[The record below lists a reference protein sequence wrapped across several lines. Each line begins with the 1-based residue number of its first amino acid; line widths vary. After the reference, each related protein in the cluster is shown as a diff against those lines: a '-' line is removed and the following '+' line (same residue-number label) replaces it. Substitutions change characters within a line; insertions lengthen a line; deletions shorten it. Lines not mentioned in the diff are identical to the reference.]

1 MVEQGSEQ
9 LQVCPICHGVGY
21 LRLDLPVDHP
31 LFGKAQPCECKRRE
45 LQQRRIVHLRQ
56 ASNLQHLQRMTF
68 DSFITDRA
76 GASEI
81 AVSLQA
87 AYMEAYNYATNP
99 RRWVVFTGSYG
110 SGKTHLAAA
119 IANYRIDQGQP
130 VMFVVVPDL
139 LDYLRSAYA
148 PNSPVS
154 YDERFDQVR
163 NVELLILDDLGT
175 QNATPWA
182 AEKLYQLLNY
192 RYNAELP
199 TVITTNQALDDLDPR
214 LASRLRDQGMVAL
227 IPLYSTDYRIG
238 GQSDFFGSL
247 SSYQGMS
254 FETFNERRAD
264 LEASQSLALKQVL
277 NVVHQYGETPH
288 NWLLIRGPYGV
299 GKTHLAAAVAN
310 RVARLGKSVMF
321 VVVADLL
328 DYLRATFQPGKGISY
343 DQRFNEVRRAWLLV
357 LDDMGTQNAS
367 PWAREKL
374 FQILNHRYQ
383 SGLSTVLT
391 ISQADWEALDDRLKS
406 RLGDTAVCT
415 VVDLD
420 LPSYRGAAK
429 QQAPQ
434 RHSTRKRTP

>member
-1 MVEQGSEQ
+1 MVEQINEQ
-9 LQVCPICHGVGY
+9 MQVCPKCHGVGY
-21 LRLDLPVDHP
+21 LRLDVSIDHP
-31 LFGKAQPCECKRRE
+31 LFGKAQPCDCKQME
-45 LQQRRIVHLRQ
+45 IQQRRIAGLRQ
-56 ASNLQHLQRMTF
+56 TSNLQHLQRMTF
-68 DSFITDRA
+68 DSFITNRA
-76 GASEI
+76 GAVEI
-81 AVSLQA
+81 AASLQA
-87 AYMEAYNYATNP
+87 ALMEAFDYATNP
-99 RRWVVFTGSYG
+99 KRWVVFTGTYG

-119 IANYRIDQGQP
+119 IANFRIDQGQP

-192 RYNAELP
+192 RDNAELP
-199 TVITTNQALDDLDPR
+199 TVITTNQSLDDLDPR
-214 LASRLRDQGMVAL
+214 LASRLRDQKMVAW
-227 IPLYSTDYRIG
+227 IPLYSTDFRIG

-247 SSYQGMS
+247 GAYQNMS
-254 FETFNERRAD
+254 FDNFEKRTD
-264 LEASQSLALKQVL
+264 IDASQALAFKHTVAI
-277 NVVHQYGETPH
+277 VHQFSETPH

-391 ISQADWEALDDRLKS
+391 MSQADWEVLDDRLKS
-406 RLGDTAVCT
+406 RLGDSTVCT

-429 QQAPQ
+429 PQAQP

>member
-1 MVEQGSEQ
+1 MDERGSEPP
-9 LQVCPICHGVGY
+9 QVCPICHGVGY
-21 LRLDLPVDHP
+21 LRLDVPVDSP
-31 LFGKAQPCECKRRE
+31 LFGKAQPCECKRKE
-45 LQQRRIVHLRQ
+45 IQLRRIANLRQ

-68 DSFITDRA
+68 DSFVTNRA

-81 AVSLQA
+81 AESLQA
-87 AYMEAYNYATNP
+87 TLMDAFNYATNP
-99 RRWVVFTGSYG
+99 KRWIVFTGAYG
-110 SGKTHLAAA
+110 CGKTHLAAA
-119 IANYRIDQGQP
+119 IANYRVDRGQP

-199 TVITTNQALDDLDPR
+199 TVITTNQSLDDLDPR
-214 LASRLRDQGMVAL
+214 LASRLRDQEMVAL
-227 IPLYSTDYRIG
+227 IPLFGTDYRIG

-247 SSYQGMS
+247 GSYQGMS
-254 FETFNERRAD
+254 FDTFEQRAD
-264 LEASQSLALKQVL
+264 IDASQSLALKLVL
-277 NVVHQYGETPH
+277 NTVHQYSETPH
-288 NWLLIRGPYGV
+288 NWLLIRGTYGV

-343 DQRFNEVRRAWLLV
+343 DQRFNEIRRAWLLV

-383 SGLSTVLT
+383 GGLSTVLT

-406 RLGDTAVCT
+406 RLGDSAVCT

-420 LPSYRGAAK
+420 LPSYRGAIK
-429 QQAPQ
+429 QPTKQ
-434 RHSTRKRTP
+434 RHSTRQRTP

>member
-1 MVEQGSEQ
+1 MVEQMIEPP
-9 LQVCPICHGVGY
+9 QVCPVCHGVGY
-21 LRLDLPVDHP
+21 VRMDVPVEHP

-45 LQQRRIVHLRQ
+45 LQLRRIANLRQ

-68 DSFITDRA
+68 NTFVTNRA

-81 AVSLQA
+81 AESLQA
-87 AYMEAYNYATNP
+87 TLMDAYNYATNP
-99 RRWVVFTGSYG
+99 KKWIIFTGAYG
-110 SGKTHLAAA
+110 CGKTHLAAA

-130 VMFVVVPDL
+130 VLFVVVPDL

-154 YDERFDQVR
+154 YDERFEQVR

-199 TVITTNQALDDLDPR
+199 TVITTNQSLDDLDPR
-214 LASRLRDQGMVAL
+214 LASRLRDQEMVAL

-238 GQSDFFGSL
+238 GKSEFFGSL
-247 SSYQGMS
+247 GPYQGMS
-254 FETFNERRAD
+254 FDTFERRTD
-264 LEASQSLALKQVL
+264 LDAGQTVVLKQVL
-277 NVVHQYGETPH
+277 NTVHLYSETPH

-343 DQRFNEVRRAWLLV
+343 DQRFNEIRRAWLLV

-383 SGLSTVLT
+383 GGLSTVIT
-391 ISQADWEALDDRLKS
+391 ISQADWEGLDDRLKS
-406 RLGDTAVCT
+406 RLGDTEVCT

-420 LPSYRGAAK
+420 FPSYRGAVK
-429 QQAPQ
+429 LQVPPRQ
-434 RHSTRKRTP
+434 STRKRTP